1 MIGSFYEFFA
11 GGGMARAGLGDQWHC
26 LFANDFDRNKAET
39 YRLNWRDNVMLC
51 DDIRVVTTS
60 QLPDV
65 ADLAWASFPCQD
77 LSLAGG
83 GAGLRGQRSGTF
95 WPFWRL
101 ITSLR
106 LESRAPAII
115 AIENVCGT
123 LTSHGGSDFEA
134 LCGALAGGGYRYG
147 ALIVNAAYF
156 LPQSR
161 PRLILIAVR
170 EGLPVP
176 DYLSAPVPAG
186 PFHPKSLR
194 IAVDRLPHEVRRSW
208 VWWSLPTPQPRR
220 LSLSDLIEDDP
231 SDVPWHTPDQTASLL
246 CMMSDIHLEKLRAAK
261 SKSKSKRQAIVGT
274 VYKRTRRKGGGDR
287 IQRAE
292 ARFDGVA
299 GCLRTPVGGSS
310 RQLLIVVNGSKV
322 RTRLISSRE
331 TARLMGIPDE
341 YALPDNCNEAYRL
354 TGDGVA
360 VPVVRFLSE
369 QVLEP
374 IMLRGDIC
382 RRAA

>member
-1 MIGSFYEFFA
+1 MTSSFYEFFA
-11 GGGMARAGLGDQWHC
+11 GGGMARAGLGGRWRC
-26 LFANDFDRNKAET
+26 LFANDFDRRKAET

-51 DDIRVVTTS
+51 EDIHEVTTS
-60 QLPDV
+60 QLPDA

-83 GAGLRGQRSGTF
+83 GAGLRGERSGTF
-95 WPFWRL
+95 WPFWQL
-101 ITSLR
+101 ITALHQ
-106 LESRAPAII
+106 ESRAPAII
-115 AIENVCGT
+115 TLENVCGT

-134 LCGALAGGGYRYG
+134 LCGALAEGGYRYG
-147 ALIVNAAYF
+147 ALIVDAAFF

-170 EGLPVP
+170 DGVPVP
-176 DYLSAPVPAG
+176 DGLSANAPRG
-186 PFHPKSLR
+186 PFHPKALR
-194 IAVDRLPHEVRRSW
+194 AAAERLPQELQRAW
-208 VWWSLPTPQPRR
+208 IWWSLSTPQPRN

-231 SDVPWHTPDQTASLL
+231 PDVTWHTPAQTATLL
-246 CMMSDIHLEKLRAAK
+246 GMMSDVNLEKLRAAK
-261 SKSKSKRQAIVGT
+261 SERRTIVGT
-274 VYKRTRRKGGGDR
+274 VYKRTRRDDGGGR

-292 ARFDGVA
+292 ARFDGIA

-310 RQLLIVVNGSKV
+310 RQLVVVVNGNKV

-331 TARLMGIPDE
+331 TARLMGLPNE
-341 YALPDNCNEAYRL
+341 YALPANYNEAYHL

-360 VPVVRFLSE
+360 VPVVRFVAD

-374 IMLRGDIC
+374 ILLQRGSHQQQ
-382 RRAA
+382 AA